1 MSIQGKFITRRE
13 VYELV
18 WQRPISELALL
29 WGTTAAGI
37 VEACG
42 KMNSPLPGPG
52 HWELVQAGQ
61 QVERALL
68 PAPER
73 GTPIGASINEPRKEE
88 TPAPAPPVEK
98 GPASPGRKVEVPTD
112 FANAHPLVA
121 QTRKALTTDT
131 CLRKGILEARSR
143 LGQPLTVLVSPAQ
156 VDRALLICDA
166 VVKGIV
172 ELGGRFKAERRSG
185 TRLYVGKQAVTFH
198 IREPTKRYFLDL
210 DMADEEKQK
219 QGYGPSD
226 SYGWKGSGRLRFSM
240 SVGDLYDRT
249 WRHSKRLSLEDQVGE
264 IIDELARS
272 EEEAK
277 RARLAREERDKRWAK
292 EQAQREEE
300 GRRIRAAE
308 EAQEREVAREEE
320 NRARLVQKAR
330 EWKEAR
336 VLRGFIRACQRK
348 VEAGPGLQ
356 GGRNWGKHWLAWASA
371 HADRLDP
378 MTNGFLDAE
387 RQRLVGAG

>member
-1 MSIQGKFITRRE
+1 M
-13 VYELV
+13 V
-18 WQRPISELALL
+18 WQLPISELASL
-29 WGTTAAGI
+29 WGTTAAGV
-37 VEACG
+37 VEVCG
-42 KMNSPLPGPG
+42 KLNIPLPGPG
-52 HWELVQAGQ
+52 HWELVRAGQ
-61 QVERALL
+61 QDERALL

-98 GPASPGRKVEVPTD
+98 GPAPPGRKVEVPKD
-112 FANAHPLVA
+112 FANAHPLVT

-131 CLRKGILEARSR
+131 CLRKGILETRSR
-143 LGQPLTVLVSPAQ
+143 LGQPLTVLVSPVQ
-156 VDRALLICDA
+156 LDRALLICDA

-172 ELGGRFKAERRSG
+172 ELGGRFKPERRSG
-185 TRLYVGKQAVTFH
+185 THLFVGKQAVTFQ
-198 IREPTKRYFLDL
+198 IREPTKKYFLGL
-210 DMADEEKQK
+210 DMTDEEKWK
-219 QGYGPSD
+219 LGYGPSD
-226 SYGWKGSGRLRFSM
+226 KYGWKGSGRLQFSM
-240 SVGDLYDRT
+240 FVGDLYDRT

-272 EEEAK
+272 QGEAT
-277 RARLAREERDKRWAK
+277 RVRLAREERDKRWAK

-308 EAQEREVAREEE
+308 EAQEREVAREVE

-330 EWKEAR
+330 EWRDAR
-336 VLRGFIRACQRK
+336 VLRVFILACQRK
-348 VEAGPGLQ
+348 VEAVPGLQ
-356 GGRNWGKHWLAWASA
+356 GGGNWGEHWLAWASA